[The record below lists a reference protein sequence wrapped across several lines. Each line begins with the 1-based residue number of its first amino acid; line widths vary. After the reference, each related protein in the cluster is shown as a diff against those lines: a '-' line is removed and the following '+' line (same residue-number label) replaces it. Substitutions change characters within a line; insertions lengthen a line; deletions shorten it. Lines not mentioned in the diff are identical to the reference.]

1 MKSRKW
7 AISVYIPGNPAFP
20 HPMKNEKNV
29 PEKMLKLRYIKYY
42 TVVFWY

>member
-20 HPMKNEKNV
+20 HPMKNEKKCSRKDAKIEI
-29 PEKMLKLRYIKYY
+29 EKI
-42 TVVFWY
+42 